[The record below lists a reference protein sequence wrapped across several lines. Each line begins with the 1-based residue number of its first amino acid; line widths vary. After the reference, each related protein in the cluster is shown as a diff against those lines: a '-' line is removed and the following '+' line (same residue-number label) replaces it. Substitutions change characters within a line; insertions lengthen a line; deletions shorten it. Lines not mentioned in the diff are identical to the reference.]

1 MKYGSFVLAGCA
13 GIALAVSTASAWAQL
28 PATQLTSVFPPGGK
42 QGATVEFTVAG
53 VDIDDLEKLVFSHPG
68 ITGVQKMTAP
78 TELEPTPKPVAGQ
91 FTVTIAADVPPGRH
105 EVRAVGRFG
114 LSNARTFVV
123 GATDEI
129 LDPGGNTSPDK
140 AIDLPIGSVINGR
153 VDANAYDYLRL
164 TLKQGERV
172 VINLAAQRIDSRL
185 DGTLV
190 LLGPNG
196 RELARVRDTLG
207 ADPVLDFTAPAEG
220 AYLLK
225 LQDAVY
231 GGGPEYVYR
240 LSVGAIP
247 FVDFVFPP
255 SGPAGSTNQYTIYG
269 RNLPGGQP
277 ADGLMIEGSP
287 LQKLQVAIPLPGD
300 EAAKASLA
308 LATLVPLRKAW
319 QDGVEFR
326 LPTPTGPANAVNVYY
341 SRSPNVVVETE
352 PNNEA
357 ATAHKITV
365 PCEVVGQFYPQRDID
380 WVQFE
385 AKKGEVYYIEAISNQ
400 LGLDS
405 DPYFALF
412 RVTKNDK
419 GEEQVADVAQV
430 DDDQQRQQQI
440 GLDYDFTS
448 DDPAYKLT
456 VPEDGTYRL
465 MLRDQFGDARKDP
478 SFVYRL
484 AITPAQPD
492 FRVLAYPAPVAT
504 QQEQN
509 QTKLSGLSVRKGGT
523 AAIAVAVQRRGDFAG
538 DITISVEGLPA
549 GLTCPTAV
557 IGGGVELA
565 TLVITAAEGA
575 ASWSG
580 PIKIVARGKI
590 GDVEVAREARY
601 GDVVWGTANRQAQSP
616 QFSLSPTLQLGV
628 LDKDMEPAFVQVGE
642 DKVYETSLGANVEI
656 PITVTRRGDPKE
668 AIKLTAAGLPNE
680 IRPKE
685 VNLDGN
691 TAAGKFELQLNQ
703 QNIKPGL
710 YTFYMKGETKRKYVR
725 NPDAIPAAEAE
736 QKAIAE
742 MIVKLTEGQK
752 VAQTAKDVAT
762 KTAQD
767 MAAAAKTAEQKKT
780 EAANN
785 AKAKTDAA
793 KAAADALTAAKA
805 AAAADTANTALA
817 DAAKAA
823 ETVANDA
830 AAAQKK
836 AEEELAAADKAL
848 VDAQAAAKT
857 AEDARVASEA
867 ALKAATDKLTA
878 ANQFKAQLDQR
889 VNQVKQAN
897 QPQDK
902 QFAIA
907 STPIKLKIVASPINV
922 TAANPPAAVKQG
934 EKQELIAK
942 LERLYGFAEQI
953 ELRFEPPQGV
963 PGISAPQVNVPN
975 GQAEGKLEIT
985 TAANAPPGAHVCIVR
1000 ARGRFNNVQVESTTN
1015 VTITVEAKPA
1025 Q

>member
-1 MKYGSFVLAGCA
+1 MKHGSILLSACAVLGLAG
-13 GIALAVSTASAWAQL
+13 SAFGQL
-28 PATQLTSVFPPGGK
+28 PATQLSSIFPPGGK
-42 QGATVEFTVAG
+42 QGTTVELAVAG
-53 VDIDDLEKLVFSHPG
+53 TDIDDLEKLTFSHAG
-68 ITGVQKMTAP
+68 IAAVQKMTTP
-78 TELEPTPKPVAGQ
+78 TELEPAAKPVAGQ
-91 FTVTIAADVPPGRH
+91 YTLTIAADVPPGTY

-114 LSNARTFVV
+114 LSNARSFVV
-123 GATDEI
+123 SNANEI
-129 LDPGGNTSPDK
+129 LDPAGNTSPDK
-140 AIDLPIGSVINGR
+140 ALDVPVGSVVNGH

-164 TLKQGERV
+164 ALKQGERV
-172 VINLAAQRIDSRL
+172 VLDLAAERIGSRL
-185 DGTLV
+185 DATLV
-190 LLGPNG
+190 LLAPNG
-196 RELARVRDTLG
+196 RELARVRDTVG
-207 ADPVLDFTAPAEG
+207 SDPVLDFTAPAEG
-220 AYLLK
+220 AYLVK

-231 GGGPEYVYR
+231 GGGPDYAYR
-240 LSVGAIP
+240 LAVGAIP

-255 SGPAGSTNQYTIYG
+255 SGPAGSSNQYTLYG

-277 ADGLMIEGSP
+277 ADGLIIAGSP
-287 LQKLQVAIPLPGD
+287 LQKLQVTIPLPGD
-300 EAAKASLA
+300 EIAKTSLA
-308 LATLVPLRKAW
+308 LGTLSPVRKAF
-319 QDGVEFR
+319 QDGVEFY
-326 LPTPTGPANAVNVYY
+326 LPTPTGPANAVNVFY
-341 SRSPNVVVETE
+341 SRSPNVVIEAE
-352 PNNEA
+352 PNSEA
-357 ATAHKITV
+357 AAAHKLTP
-365 PCEVVGQFYPQRDID
+365 PCEYVGQFYPQRDID
-380 WVQFE
+380 WVQFD

-430 DDDQQRQQQI
+430 DDDPQRPQRITQ
-440 GLDYDFTS
+440 DFDFTS

-484 AITPAQPD
+484 SIAPAQPD
-492 FRVLAYPAPVAT
+492 IRVLAYPSAPLSPA
-504 QQEQN
+504 EQN
-509 QTKLSGLSVRKGGT
+509 QTKLSGLTVRKGGT
-523 AAIAVAVQRRGDFAG
+523 TAITVAVQRRDEYAG
-538 DITISVEGLPA
+538 DLTVTVEGLPG
-549 GLTCPTAV
+549 GLTCPAAV
-557 IGGGVELA
+557 LGGGVEQG

-575 ASWSG
+575 AAWSG
-580 PIKIVARGKI
+580 PIKIVARGKV
-590 GDVEVAREARY
+590 GEAEVVREARY
-601 GDVVWGTANRQAQSP
+601 ADVVWGTANRQAQTP
-616 QFSLSPTLQLGV
+616 QFRLRSTLQLGV
-628 LDKDMEPAFVQVGE
+628 LVNDLEPAFVQVGE
-642 DKVYETSLGANVEI
+642 DKIHETSLGANVEI

-703 QNIKPGL
+703 QNIKPGI
-710 YTFYMKGETKRKYVR
+710 YTFYMRGETKRKYVR
-725 NPDAIPAAEAE
+725 NPEAIPAIEAE
-736 QKAIAE
+736 QKVLVDTIAK
-742 MIVKLTEGQK
+742 ITEAQK
-752 VAQTAKDVAT
+752 AAQTAKDAAT

-767 MAAAAKTAEQKKT
+767 MTAAAKTAEQKKT

-785 AKAKTDAA
+785 VKAKTDAA
-793 KAAADALTAAKA
+793 KQAADALTAAKA
-805 AAAADTANTALA
+805 AAAADAANAGLA
-817 DAAKAA
+817 EAAKAA
-823 ETVANDA
+823 EAASAVAA
-830 AAAQKK
+830 EAQKT
-836 AEEELAAADKAL
+836 AEAELAVADKAL

-867 ALKAATDKLTA
+867 ALKAATDKVTQ
-878 ANQFKAQLDQR
+878 ANQFKQQHDQK

-907 STPIKLKIVASPINV
+907 STPIKLKIVATPINL

-963 PGISAPQVNVPN
+963 PGISAQQVNVPN
-975 GQAEGKLEIT
+975 GQAEGKLEINA
-985 TAANAPPGAHVCIVR
+985 AANAPPGQHVCVVS
-1000 ARGRFNNVQVESTTN
+1000 ARGRYNNVQVESKTN